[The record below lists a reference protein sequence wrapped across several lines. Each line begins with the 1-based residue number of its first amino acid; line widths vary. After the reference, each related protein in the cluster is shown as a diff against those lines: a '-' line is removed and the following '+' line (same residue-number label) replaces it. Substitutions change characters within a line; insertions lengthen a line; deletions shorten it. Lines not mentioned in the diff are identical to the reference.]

1 MYEENIDL
9 IHDGKNSLNENNNW
23 SKNCEHDNNNS
34 INEFDSSSDI
44 HELEGA
50 FKCSECAQKLSSES
64 NLKVHLSLIHEISFL
79 SSNLQDVDKIEE
91 KRCIQEDQC
100 EIQNLSDPKSP
111 KIDEV
116 NEILVEKWPFLCIN
130 WNQIQ
135 KPNNQNPK

>member
-1 MYEENIDL
+1 MHEENIDL

-64 NLKVHLSLIHEISFL
+64 NLKVHLSLRHEISFL

-111 KIDEV
+111 KIDDV
-116 NEILVEKWPFLCIN
+116 NEILVEK
-130 WNQIQ
+130 
-135 KPNNQNPK
+135 